1 VDLRLIADAEPT
13 ASERAALDEVL
24 GPPGSSWEGGARL
37 SGADGN
43 TADGGHAAR
52 AQRHLL
58 LPALWALQER
68 IGWIS
73 PGGLNEICRRLTI
86 PPADAYG
93 VASFYALLAL
103 EPRPPRAVHV
113 CEDVACRCHGSQE
126 LIAQLEERFG
136 PEGELSDDG
145 SATWYRSPC
154 LGQCD
159 RAPAAL
165 VSVAGDEPL
174 ERAQAPVTAGAVL
187 DLLAGGEPGP
197 SPGAR
202 LPQAG
207 DPSLRLL
214 RRVGVAD
221 PASIDDY
228 RAHGG
233 YAALRRAF
241 ELGPEGVLR
250 EVKDSKL
257 VGRGG
262 AAFPT
267 GVKWEAVARQ
277 PARPHYLVCNADES
291 EPGTFK
297 DRELMEGDPFA
308 VVEAMTIA
316 AYATGCERGYLY
328 IRGEYPEAQHALE
341 QALAE
346 ARSRGFLGE
355 DVMGEGFSFDV
366 EIRRGAGAYICG
378 EETAIFESIEGKR
391 GEPRNKPP
399 FPVEVGLFG
408 KPTVVNNVETLVNV
422 LDVVLGSGP
431 SFAEVGTEG
440 STGTKLLCVS
450 GHVARPGT
458 YEVPFGAT
466 LREILDLAGGV
477 PGGRALQA
485 VLMGGAAGGF
495 LGPDDLDV
503 ALTFEG
509 VREAGTTLG
518 SGVVLVLDE
527 TIDLPRLLMRI
538 AGFFRDESCG
548 QCVPCRVGTV
558 RQEESLARLLA
569 GEPRGG
575 VERELALIAEVG
587 QCMRDASICGL
598 GQTASSAVESAIRRL
613 HVFQEGAA

>member
-1 VDLRLIADAEPT
+1 MDLRLIADAEPT

-202 LPQAG
+202 LP
-207 DPSLRLL
+207 
-214 RRVGVAD
+214 
-221 PASIDDY
+221 
-228 RAHGG
+228 
-233 YAALRRAF
+233 
-241 ELGPEGVLR
+241 
-250 EVKDSKL
+250 
-257 VGRGG
+257 
-262 AAFPT
+262 
-267 GVKWEAVARQ
+267 
-277 PARPHYLVCNADES
+277 
-291 EPGTFK
+291 
-297 DRELMEGDPFA
+297 
-308 VVEAMTIA
+308 
-316 AYATGCERGYLY
+316 
-328 IRGEYPEAQHALE
+328 
-341 QALAE
+341 
-346 ARSRGFLGE
+346 
-355 DVMGEGFSFDV
+355 
-366 EIRRGAGAYICG
+366 
-378 EETAIFESIEGKR
+378 
-391 GEPRNKPP
+391 
-399 FPVEVGLFG
+399 
-408 KPTVVNNVETLVNV
+408 
-422 LDVVLGSGP
+422 
-431 SFAEVGTEG
+431 
-440 STGTKLLCVS
+440 
-450 GHVARPGT
+450 
-458 YEVPFGAT
+458 
-466 LREILDLAGGV
+466 
-477 PGGRALQA
+477 
-485 VLMGGAAGGF
+485 
-495 LGPDDLDV
+495 
-503 ALTFEG
+503 
-509 VREAGTTLG
+509 
-518 SGVVLVLDE
+518 
-527 TIDLPRLLMRI
+527 
-538 AGFFRDESCG
+538 
-548 QCVPCRVGTV
+548 
-558 RQEESLARLLA
+558 
-569 GEPRGG
+569 
-575 VERELALIAEVG
+575 
-587 QCMRDASICGL
+587 
-598 GQTASSAVESAIRRL
+598 
-613 HVFQEGAA
+613 